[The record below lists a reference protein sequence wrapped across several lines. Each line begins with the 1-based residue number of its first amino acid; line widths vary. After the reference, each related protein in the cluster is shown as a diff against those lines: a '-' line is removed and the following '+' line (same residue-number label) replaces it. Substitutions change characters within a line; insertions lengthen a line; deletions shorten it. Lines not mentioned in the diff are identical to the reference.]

1 MTHIDLIFE
10 KSFVD
15 GQWLAGSDS
24 KFNVIDPATGNSIS
38 QVFDGGT
45 YVTEIAIQAAHN
57 AFSGWRGKTAKS
69 RSLLLE
75 NLNDL
80 IIQNRKYL
88 AEIMTME
95 SGKPLEESLGEVAY
109 AASFIKWFAEEGRRV
124 YGDVI
129 PANSENNRIVVTKE
143 PIGVVAAITPWN
155 FPLAMITRKVGAA
168 LAAGCTVVVRPSEET
183 PLTALAFAHLVNEAG
198 FPSGVLNVV
207 TGVDASAMGKVLCDS
222 NLIKKVSFTG
232 STRVGRLLMVQCAP
246 TLKKLSLELG
256 GNAPFIVFADAD
268 INAAVAGAIA
278 SKFRNAGQTCVST
291 NRILLHEKIYDAFIR
306 KFVEEISKLK
316 CGNGLTEGVKIGP
329 MINQKA
335 IERVIALIKDAK
347 NKGAKVLHGGNRI
360 GDFFFEP
367 TIIGD
372 VTKEMNF
379 ANEEI
384 FGPIA
389 PIFKFSTD
397 EEAIKLANNSEVGLA
412 AYFYTEN
419 LKRCWKINEAL
430 EFGMIGINEGM
441 ISTEVAPFGGIK
453 QSGMGREGSK
463 YGIED
468 YLEIKY
474 SCFRI

>member
-38 QVFDGGT
+38 QVFDGGI
-45 YVTEIAIQAAHN
+45 YVTEIAIHAAHK
-57 AFSGWRGKTAKS
+57 AFPAWRGKTAKS

-75 NLNDL
+75 NLNNL

-168 LAAGCTVVVRPSEET
+168 LAAGCTVVVRPSDET
-183 PLTALAFAHLVNEAG
+183 PLTALAFAYLVNEAG

-207 TGVDASAMGKVLCDS
+207 TGVDASAMGKVICDS

-232 STRVGRLLMVQCAP
+232 STRVGRILMSQCAP

-256 GNAPFIVFADAD
+256 GNAPFIVFEDAD
-268 INAAVAGAIA
+268 INAAVAGAIT

-291 NRILLHEKIYDAFIR
+291 NRLLLHESIYEVFIR
-306 KFVEEISKLK
+306 KFVEETSRLEY
-316 CGNGLTEGVKIGP
+316 GNGFKEGVKIGP

-335 IERVIALIKDAK
+335 IEKVIALIKDAK
-347 NKGAKVLHGGNRI
+347 DKGAKILHGGNRI
-360 GDFFFEP
+360 EDCFFEP
-367 TIIGD
+367 TVIGD
-372 VTKEMNF
+372 VTEEMYF
-379 ANEEI
+379 AKEEI

-389 PIFKFSTD
+389 TIFKFSTD
-397 EEAIKLANNSEVGLA
+397 EGAIEMANNSEVGLA
-412 AYFYTEN
+412 AYFYTES
-419 LKRCWKINEAL
+419 LKRSWKINEAL
-430 EFGMIGINEGM
+430 EFGMIGINEGI
-441 ISTEVAPFGGIK
+441 ISTEVAPFGGIN